1 MGPNATIWHF
11 LVRTENNIHLV
22 EVYRN
27 IITWL
32 WCDLKNR
39 GSYTKKSATTH
50 HIPPSPFL
58 EKGFAESFWGV
69 WGFCRHELPISLQGP
84 AIIINLS
91 LFQTPVFWYC
101 LASLPVR
108 HRDLHFGNTACILAS
123 NIHITTSDKTS
134 FKNIFDTSF
143 PLRRSVSHSHWP
155 QDRI

>member
-1 MGPNATIWHF
+1 MGPNAMIWHF

-39 GSYTKKSATTH
+39 GSYTKKSATTQ

-101 LASLPVR
+101 LASLRVR
-108 HRDLHFGNTACILAS
+108 HTALHFGNTACILAS
-123 NIHITTSDKTS
+123 NIQITTSDKTS

-143 PLRRSVSHSHWP
+143 PLSRSVSHSH
-155 QDRI
+155 